1 MIQQQKAPARNRK
14 KAREEVSSLFNK
26 KFKQQSSRKPTRPCW
41 RHKFV
46 CLSSRSQQ
54 YIGAKDFDKDDL
66 LRSGLGEK
74 EVEFDNMQ
82 LDADEFRELLY
93 EAYPKLKHGGGFQ
106 FFKCAPNSRRLEP
119 LSSATLSSPMMLKGR
134 VGNART
140 YIRPLQR
147 DLDMSVVTDLPGG
160 VS

>member
-1 MIQQQKAPARNRK
+1 MIQQRKAPERNRK

-26 KFKQQSSRKPTRPCW
+26 RFKQESSRKPAKPCW

-54 YIGAKDFDKDDL
+54 YLNAKDFDKDDL

-74 EVEFDNMQ
+74 EVEFHSMQ

-93 EAYPKLKHGGGFQ
+93 EANPTLKHG
-106 FFKCAPNSRRLEP
+106 
-119 LSSATLSSPMMLKGR
+119 
-134 VGNART
+134 
-140 YIRPLQR
+140 
-147 DLDMSVVTDLPGG
+147 
-160 VS
+160 